1 MTIPHEFLLTLKE
14 WKGFGPMNIQAVS
27 EYLSTSSIRTLPPQE
42 YLDIIADVKQLGR
55 LKRVKELP
63 SKSFI
68 SDAYRRALQTLEQ
81 SENLGIYFVSRFDN
95 DFPEKLLTTVNEDGK
110 LDVPL
115 FLFYKGSLT
124 ATSGAAVAV
133 IGTREPSI
141 EGEKAG
147 RYISSRLAEK
157 GVSIVSGLALG
168 CDTSGHRGAL
178 DVEGGRTVAFLAH
191 GLDTVY
197 PPQNEGLAEEIV
209 AKGGVVISEY
219 PVGSNIDRY
228 KLVARD
234 RFQAALADAVVVVQT
249 GITGGT
255 MHAVNAALSVCKP
268 VYALEYK
275 GRISHDKISGNSYLI
290 EKRGAIGLKGD
301 EIDTFISKVCQ
312 KPLQPVAKRSEGK
325 VIEPTL
331 FD

>member
-1 MTIPHEFLLTLKE
+1 MIIPHEFLLTLKE
-14 WKGFGPMNIQAVS
+14 WKGFGPKNIQAVA
-27 EYLSTSSIRTLPPQE
+27 EYLSASSIKTLTPQE

-63 SKSFI
+63 SLAFI
-68 SDAYRRALQTLEQ
+68 SSAYDRAVQILDQ
-81 SENLGIYFVSRFDN
+81 SENKGIHLVSRYDV
-95 DFPEKLLTTVNEDGK
+95 DFPEKLLSTVDEGGK
-110 LDVPL
+110 PDVPL
-115 FLFYKGSLT
+115 FLFYKGDLS
-124 ATSGAAVAV
+124 ATTGATVAV

-147 RYISSRLAEK
+147 RYIASRLAEK

-197 PPQNEGLAEEIV
+197 PPQNENLAEEIV
-209 AKGGVVISEY
+209 AKGGILMSEY
-219 PVGSNIDRY
+219 PIGSGIDRY

-255 MHAVNAALSVCKP
+255 MHAVNAALSVGKP
-268 VYALEYK
+268 VYAVEYK
-275 GRISHDKISGNSYLI
+275 GYVDHDKISGNSYLI
-290 EKRGAIGLKGD
+290 NNRGVQGLRGD
-301 EIDTFISKVCQ
+301 KINSFVSSVCQ
-312 KPLQPVAKRSEGK
+312 HSAKQPEKHSDVD
-325 VIEPTL
+325 VVEPTL

>member
-14 WKGFGPMNIQAVS
+14 WKGFGPKNIQAVA
-27 EYLSTSSIRTLPPQE
+27 EYLSTSSIKTLTSQE

-68 SDAYRRALQTLEQ
+68 SDAYCRAIQTLEQ
-81 SENLGIYFVSRFDN
+81 SNDLGIHFVSRFDN
-95 DFPEKLLTTVNEDGK
+95 DFPEKLFTTVNEDGK
-110 LDVPL
+110 PDVPL
-115 FLFYKGSLT
+115 FLFYKGCLT
-124 ATSGAAVAV
+124 ATSGATVAV

-141 EGEKAG
+141 EGVKAG

-191 GLDTVY
+191 GLDTLY

-209 AKGGVVISEY
+209 AKGGILMSEY
-219 PVGSNIDRY
+219 PVGSGIDRY

-255 MHAVNAALSVCKP
+255 MHAVNAALSVGKP

-275 GRISHDKISGNSYLI
+275 GHINHDKISGNSYLI
-290 EKRGAIGLKGD
+290 EKRGAISLKGD
-301 EIDTFISKVCQ
+301 EIDSLISRVCL
-312 KPLQPVAKRSEGK
+312 KPLQPTAKLPEGK

>member
-1 MTIPHEFLLTLKE
+1 M
-14 WKGFGPMNIQAVS
+14 
-27 EYLSTSSIRTLPPQE
+27 
-42 YLDIIADVKQLGR
+42 
-55 LKRVKELP
+55 
-63 SKSFI
+63 
-68 SDAYRRALQTLEQ
+68 
-81 SENLGIYFVSRFDN
+81 
-95 DFPEKLLTTVNEDGK
+95 
-110 LDVPL
+110 

-124 ATSGAAVAV
+124 ATSGATVAI

-147 RYISSRLAEK
+147 RYISSKLAEK

-197 PPQNEGLAEEIV
+197 PPQNESLAEEIV
-209 AKGGVVISEY
+209 AKGGILMSEY
-219 PVGSNIDRY
+219 PVGSGIDRY

-234 RFQAALADAVVVVQT
+234 RFQAALADAIVVVQT

-255 MHAVNAALSVCKP
+255 MHAVNAALSVGKP

-275 GRISHDKISGNSYLI
+275 GYISHDKISGNAYLI
-290 EKRGAIGLKGD
+290 DKRGTFGLKGD
-301 EIDTFISKVCQ
+301 EIDSFISKVCQ
-312 KPLQPVAKRSEGK
+312 AQPQSVGIQRSGK

>member
-14 WKGFGPMNIQAVS
+14 WKGFGPKNIQAVA
-27 EYLSTSSIRTLPPQE
+27 EYLSTSSIKTLTPQE

-63 SKSFI
+63 TKSFI

-81 SENLGIYFVSRFDN
+81 SEDLGIHFVSRFDD
-95 DFPEKLLTTVNEDGK
+95 DFPVKLLSTFNEEGK

-115 FLFYKGSLT
+115 SLFYKGCLT
-124 ATSGAAVAV
+124 ATSGATVAV

-209 AKGGVVISEY
+209 AKGGILMSEY
-219 PVGSNIDRY
+219 PVGSGIDRY

-255 MHAVNAALSVCKP
+255 MHAVNAALSVNKP

-275 GRISHDKISGNSYLI
+275 GYINHDKISGNSYLI
-290 EKRGAIGLKGD
+290 EKRGAIGLRGD
-301 EIDTFISKVCQ
+301 EIDAFISKICQ
-312 KPLQPVAKRSEGK
+312 KPPQPATKHPEGK
-325 VIEPTL
+325 VIEPAL

>member
-1 MTIPHEFLLTLKE
+1 MTISHEFLLTLKE
-14 WKGFGPMNIQAVS
+14 WKGFGPKNIQAVA
-27 EYLSTSSIRTLPPQE
+27 EYLSTSSIKTLTPQE
-42 YLDIIADVKQLGR
+42 YIDIIADVKQLGH

-68 SDAYRRALQTLEQ
+68 SEAYRRALQALEQ
-81 SENLGIYFVSRFDN
+81 SDDLGIHFVSRFDN
-95 DFPEKLLTTVNEDGK
+95 DFPEKLLNTVNEDGK
-110 LDVPL
+110 PDVPL

-124 ATSGAAVAV
+124 ATSGATVAV

-157 GVSIVSGLALG
+157 GVSIVSGMALG

-197 PPQNEGLAEEIV
+197 PPQNEALAEEIV
-209 AKGGVVISEY
+209 ANGGILMSEY
-219 PVGSNIDRY
+219 PVGSGIDRY

-234 RFQAALADAVVVVQT
+234 RFQAALADTVIVVQT

-255 MHAVNAALSVCKP
+255 MHAVNAALSVGKP

-275 GRISHDKISGNSYLI
+275 GYINHDKISGNSYLI
-290 EKRGAIGLKGD
+290 EKRGAIGLRGD
-301 EIDTFISKVCQ
+301 EIDSFISKVCQ
-312 KPLQPVAKRSEGK
+312 KPPQPVAKRHEGK

>member
-1 MTIPHEFLLTLKE
+1 MTISHEFLLTLKE
-14 WKGFGPMNIQAVS
+14 WKGFGPKNIQAVA
-27 EYLSTSSIRTLPPQE
+27 EYLSTSSIKTLTPQE
-42 YLDIIADVKQLGR
+42 YLDIIADVKQLGH
-55 LKRVKELP
+55 LKRIKELP

-68 SDAYRRALQTLEQ
+68 SEAYRRALQALEQ
-81 SENLGIYFVSRFDN
+81 SEDLGIHFVSRFDN
-95 DFPEKLLTTVNEDGK
+95 DFPEKLLNTVNEDGK
-110 LDVPL
+110 PDIPL

-124 ATSGAAVAV
+124 ATSGATVAV

-147 RYISSRLAEK
+147 RYISSKLAEK

-197 PPQNEGLAEEIV
+197 PPQNEALAEEIV
-209 AKGGVVISEY
+209 ANGGILMSEY
-219 PVGSNIDRY
+219 PVGSGIDRY

-234 RFQAALADAVVVVQT
+234 RFQAALADTVIVVQT

-255 MHAVNAALSVCKP
+255 MHAVNAALSVGKP
-268 VYALEYK
+268 VYALKYK
-275 GRISHDKISGNSYLI
+275 GYINHDKISGNSYLI

-301 EIDTFISKVCQ
+301 EIDSFISKVCQ
-312 KPLQPVAKRSEGK
+312 KPPQHVAKRHEGK

>member
-14 WKGFGPMNIQAVS
+14 WKGFGSKNIQAVA
-27 EYLSTSSIRTLPPQE
+27 EYLSTSSIKTLTFQE
-42 YLDIIADVKQLGR
+42 YLDIIADVKLLGR

-63 SKSFI
+63 SLSFI
-68 SDAYRRALQTLEQ
+68 SEAHRRALQTLEQ
-81 SENLGIYFVSRFDN
+81 SEDLGIHFVSRFDE
-95 DFPEKLLTTVNEDGK
+95 DFPKKLLFTVNEDGK
-110 LDVPL
+110 PDVPL
-115 FLFYKGSLT
+115 FMFYKGCLS
-124 ATSGAAVAV
+124 ATSGATVAV

-197 PPQNEGLAEEIV
+197 PTQNEGLAEEIV
-209 AKGGVVISEY
+209 AKGGILMSEY
-219 PVGSNIDRY
+219 PVGSGVDRY

-234 RFQAALADAVVVVQT
+234 RLQAALADAVVVVQT
-249 GITGGT
+249 GVAGGT
-255 MHAVNAALSVCKP
+255 MHAVNAALSVGKP

-275 GRISHDKISGNSYLI
+275 GYINHYKISGNSYLI
-290 EKRGAIGLKGD
+290 EKRGSIGLKGD
-301 EIDTFISKVCQ
+301 EIDRFISKVCQ
-312 KPLQPVAKRSEGK
+312 KPPQPEANRPEGK

>member
-14 WKGFGPMNIQAVS
+14 WKGFGPKNIQAVA
-27 EYLSTSSIRTLPPQE
+27 EYLSTSNIKTLTPQE
-42 YLDIIADVKQLGR
+42 YPDIIADVKQLGL
-55 LKRVKELP
+55 LKRVKEIP
-63 SKSFI
+63 SGAFFNE
-68 SDAYRRALQTLEQ
+68 AYGRGLRILEQ
-81 SENLGIYFVSRFDN
+81 SEDMGIYFISRFDEE
-95 DFPEKLLTTVNEDGK
+95 FPKRLLLTVNEDGK
-110 LDVPL
+110 QDVPL

-124 ATSGAAVAV
+124 ATSGSTVAV

-147 RYISSRLAEK
+147 RYIASRLAEK

-191 GLDTVY
+191 GLDIVY
-197 PPQNEGLAEEIV
+197 PSQNEGLAEEIV
-209 AKGGVVISEY
+209 AKGGILMSEY
-219 PVGSNIDRY
+219 PIGSGIDRY

-255 MHAVNAALSVCKP
+255 MHAVNAALSVGKP
-268 VYALEYK
+268 VYAVEYK
-275 GRISHDKISGNSYLI
+275 GFVDYDKISGNSYLI
-290 EKRGAIGLKGD
+290 KNRGAIGLRGD
-301 EIDTFISKVCQ
+301 KINSFVSAMCQ
-312 KPLQPVAKRSEGK
+312 QPTQQTERYSDSDL
-325 VIEPTL
+325 EPTL